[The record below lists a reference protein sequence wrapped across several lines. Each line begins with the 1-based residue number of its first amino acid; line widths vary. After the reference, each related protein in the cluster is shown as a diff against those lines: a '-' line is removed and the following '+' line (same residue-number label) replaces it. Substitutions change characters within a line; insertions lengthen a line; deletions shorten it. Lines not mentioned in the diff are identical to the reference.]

1 MLNDSHKT
9 THILTHVRLNLKITM
24 RLKLTFILI
33 LLIGK
38 TMNSQISVQ
47 VVGYWGMNEKYE
59 YKGSYQ
65 KYKVT
70 GKDTVFESDMTYD
83 ITIKITDSTSNSYK
97 VEWLYKNHKFKRGNK
112 IAKLISNPTDSVKVE
127 FITDELGAFKEVLN
141 MEELLSFYDK
151 KFKTLIKESRDKEL
165 KKILI
170 QVNKQFKNE
179 NFIKNNSYKD
189 LLNFYTF
196 HGAKYD
202 LKKEYNAKMKT
213 SNNYG
218 GEPFDTEVKVWLDEI
233 DSENNNFIMRSYQKI
248 DSIQLKN
255 AVSKHLKAPL
265 NKIPEITNETYI
277 ANRIHGTG
285 WTTYSILTREV
296 NSDNSKSVE
305 EYIIKIK

>member
-1 MLNDSHKT
+1 MK
-9 THILTHVRLNLKITM
+9 
-24 RLKLTFILI
+24 LKLTFILI
-33 LLIGK
+33 LFIGK
-38 TMNSQISVQ
+38 SLSSQISVQ
-47 VVGYWGMNEKYE
+47 AVGYWDMNEKYE

-83 ITIKITDSTSNSYK
+83 VIVKITDSTSSSYK
-97 VEWLYKNHKFKRGNK
+97 VEWLYKNHTFKRGNK
-112 IAKLISNPTDSVKVE
+112 IAQLISNPNDSVKVE

-141 MEELLSFYDK
+141 MEELLSFYYK
-151 KFKTLIKESRDKEL
+151 KFKTLIKKAEDKEL
-165 KKILI
+165 KKILNL
-170 QVNKQFKNE
+170 VNNQFKNE

-202 LKKEYNAKMKT
+202 LKKDYEAKMKT
-213 SNNYG
+213 GNNYG
-218 GEPFDTEVKVWLDEI
+218 GESFDTDVTVWLDEI
-233 DSENNNFIMRSYQKI
+233 DSENNNFVMRSYQKV

-255 AVSKHLKAPL
+255 AVSKYLKASI

-285 WTTYSILTREV
+285 WTTYSIVTREV
-296 NSDNSKSVE
+296 KSENSKNVE
-305 EYIIKIK
+305 EYIIELK